1 MGVLSTVQEAQDDA
15 ADTASS
21 VSDDNGAKAIA
32 GALSSVANP
41 TTTEEAKTYARKFL
55 DRQVNSAQNEG
66 EEPILSGL
74 QKNAEAA
81 RAALQKARESLL
93 NTQAQAQR
101 NSQSDR
107 WLAAAQAFGAPTKSG
122 SFFEN
127 LSDYAGVE
135 RKRREA
141 ELAQQQGFTKEN
153 LGIDSQLA
161 GVDDSVLAAKL
172 ALQKLHEQSAAT
184 MGKESLNILG
194 RQALNPKQ
202 VGSTPS
208 SPEGKEATDEGYTPG
223 TPQFNARVHELVL
236 TKNAALKARAGI
248 DAPGASGETAVT
260 ANALGVPANVPDP
273 WAGMPTRTK
282 LAAQAAEQ
290 RNGQKLLDAYPAADA
305 QIQNALRSIDEF
317 QALNARTHTGPEL
330 GAMRVAGVHAGFH
343 GAGAELS
350 QEHGLNINPFSWM
363 PSFNSDIQRMD
374 KIANNLVGLAIP
386 EKGFGRVTNMDMG
399 IFQRGMLS
407 IERGRPTND
416 AIAQALKVRLQNDLD
431 RHEFDQN
438 YFQTH
443 GHLRGAESAWN
454 QYLNAN
460 PIFDPK
466 TAKSTHPQLNPNR
479 MRYDE
484 WFRQRNGGGEPSKFT
499 DVTDADRQDPTLAGL
514 TDEEIHNAK
523 QPAHAMGGRAGYA
536 EGGEVDEPQQSG
548 YKDMLAALRNGAS
561 MKLSQTPENPTSPG
575 TNFTG
580 EVAGAGGLAAALLAL
595 SRLGRKVGLG
605 GLSRIVAEHPN
616 VASTLAGG
624 AAGATAGAASNPED
638 PVTGAMTDAIPGM
651 MIGPA
656 ARFGLH
662 GATEQLGRLADR
674 VSGKAITAGDRR
686 VIGSL
691 QADTAGGSL
700 DDIAARLRADA
711 RARVPSTLADA
722 AGPRTQGLATAA
734 LAKDTPETQR
744 MASDLAARQEG
755 ANERVG
761 DKVNQALAPDPYLQK
776 QEELTSALRQNAAPL
791 YEQAYAAFPG
801 IKSQTLMELMNTPA
815 GREAAQRAVIKMQNL
830 QKPIGAVNAMGM
842 VEKPSLE
849 YLDYVKR
856 SLDDMITREEGS
868 GANYSATDD
877 GRILRGMRNKLVGEL
892 DQATMGPNGQPGPWQ
907 AARQQYRGDLEVRD
921 ALLAGN
927 EDFNRMTPAQLQQ
940 SIQGM
945 SFAERDA
952 FRSGVAENLFQKLN
966 QTSGN
971 VNPAAKIT
979 NTPGLREKLAVIFEK
994 PGDADKFLQGVQ
1006 READLFEQSKPML
1019 GAARRGAASS
1029 QVPPSLAT
1037 MARATLMR
1045 PGTAG
1050 EITAN
1055 LNTVGPDAQAAL
1067 KRLQGHADRLRAR
1080 SELGNLVGTA
1090 GGVGLATGVTPS
1102 PMMEQQ

>member
-21 VSDDNGAKAIA
+21 VADDNGAKAIA
-32 GALSSVANP
+32 GALSSITNP
-41 TTTEEAKTYARKFL
+41 TTTEEAKSYARKFL

-101 NSQSDR
+101 NSQQDR

-135 RKRREA
+135 RKRRA
-141 ELAQQQGFTKEN
+141 DELAQQQDFAKQN
-153 LGIDSQLA
+153 LGLDTQLA

-202 VGSTPS
+202 PGGAPM
-208 SPEGKEATDEGYTPG
+208 SPEGKEAADEGYTPG
-223 TPQFNARVHELVL
+223 TPAFNGRVQQLVL
-236 TKNAALKARAGI
+236 IKNNALKARAGI
-248 DAPGASGETAVT
+248 DASGEGGPGGVVGA
-260 ANALGVPANVPDP
+260 ANAVGVPAKVIDP
-273 WAGMPTRTK
+273 WAGMPTRTR
-282 LAAQAAEQ
+282 LAGQAAEQ
-290 RNGQKLLDAYPAADA
+290 RNDQKQLDAYPAADS

-330 GAMRVAGVHAGFH
+330 GAMRVAGVHAGLH

-350 QEHGLNINPFSWM
+350 QEHGLNINPLSWA

-416 AIAQALKVRLQNDLD
+416 AIAQALKIRLQNDLD

-438 YFQTH
+438 YFQVH
-443 GHLRGAESAWN
+443 GHLRGAEAAWN

-466 TAKSTHPQLNPNR
+466 TAKSANPKLNPNR
-479 MRYDE
+479 MRYDD
-484 WFRQRNGGGEPSKFT
+484 WFRQQNGGDG
-499 DVTDADRQDPTLAGL
+499 
-514 TDEEIHNAK
+514 
-523 QPAHAMGGRAGYA
+523 HATGGSIGYA
-536 EGGEVDEPQQSG
+536 EGGEVESEPSG

-561 MKLSQTPENPTSPG
+561 FKLSSPPESPTDPG

-580 EVAGAGGLAAALLAL
+580 EVAGAGGLAATLLAL

-638 PVTGAMTDAIPGM
+638 PVTGAMTYAIPGA

-674 VSGKAITAGDRR
+674 VSGNPITSGDRR
-686 VIGSL
+686 VIGAL

-700 DDIAARLRADA
+700 ADIAARLRADA
-711 RARVPSTLADA
+711 KARVPSTLADA
-722 AGPRTQGLATAA
+722 AGPRTQGLAAAA
-734 LAKDTPETQR
+734 LAKDTPETQQ
-744 MASDLAARQEG
+744 MAADLEKRQLG
-755 ANERVG
+755 TNERVG
-761 DKVNQALAPDPYLQK
+761 EKVNQALAPDPYLQK
-776 QEELTSALRQNAAPL
+776 QEELTNALRTNAEPF
-791 YEQAYAAFPG
+791 YQQAYQQFPG
-801 IKSQTLMELMNTPA
+801 IKSQSLLELMNTPA

-877 GRILRGMRNKLVGEL
+877 GRILRQMRNKLVSEI
-892 DQATMGPNGQPGPWQ
+892 DAATATPMGQPGPYQ
-907 AARQQYRGDLEVRD
+907 LARQQYRGDLEVRD
-921 ALLAGN
+921 ALRSGN
-927 EDFNRMTPAQLQQ
+927 EDFNRMTPAELQQ
-940 SIQGM
+940 RVSGM

-966 QTSGN
+966 NTTGP
-971 VNPAAKIT
+971 VNPAARIA
-979 NTPGLREKLAVIFEK
+979 NTPGLKEKLAVIFEK
-994 PGDADKFLQGVQ
+994 PGDAEKFLQGIE
-1006 READLFEQSKPML
+1006 REAQLFDQSKPML
-1019 GAARRGAASS
+1019 GAAKRGAASS

-1045 PGTAG
+1045 PSTAG

-1067 KRLQGHADRLRAR
+1067 KRLQASADRLRQR
-1080 SELGNLVGTA
+1080 SEIGNLVGTA
-1090 GGVGLATGVTPS
+1090 GGVGLATGMTPS
-1102 PMMEQQ
+1102 PMVQQQ